1 MKHSNSLYNNAR
13 ARPLHRAVAYVSWSV
28 NIPTRLHPEPTTV
41 GFNSRSLH
49 SLQTMV
55 HHPED
60 QAGRRIVLT
69 LPL

>member
-1 MKHSNSLYNNAR
+1 
-13 ARPLHRAVAYVSWSV
+13 LHRAVAYVSWSV
-28 NIPTRLHPEPTTV
+28 NIPTRLHLEPTTV